1 MNLRTPN
8 ILIQPIRTYFLGF
21 LFAGIFLLMFLNW
34 SLYSEGQNIKQT
46 VQNQEQLEAK
56 KRWRLF
62 SKNIYQTSRNSK
74 RVKCVG

>member
-56 KRWRLF
+56 KEMEAVFKKHLSNF
-62 SKNIYQTSRNSK
+62 TKL
-74 RVKCVG
+74 